1 MRKRDL
7 LFFCAALGCSPR
19 ICADSRS
26 LRRLMRG
33 ERKEA
38 VLFDGCMQFRNFLL
52 TEKLLPK
59 ECRDAEIAMAVKV
72 LHELGYGGESRESK
86 TVSSES
92 FSRELISFVAAH
104 RHTLVSFTNARLNES
119 HL

>member
-1 MRKRDL
+1 
-7 LFFCAALGCSPR
+7 
-19 ICADSRS
+19 
-26 LRRLMRG
+26 
-33 ERKEA
+33 
-38 VLFDGCMQFRNFLL
+38 MQFRNFLL